1 MSPELADSV
10 AKVGE
15 ELPANKNSQ
24 ESNRAERIF
33 EINDAHWRPILNQCC
48 ALGCAKSFCNKIGPT
63 RKLAA
68 PPRYV
73 SNRSRTGPTPR
84 VPGVENDPSAALAR
98 VRNKP
103 TLGHAGLLPR
113 LASVCLA
120 KLRRR
125 TALPDALVLAS
136 SSPDCHRA
144 RKSTES
150 LAQ

>member
-33 EINDAHWRPILNQCC
+33 EINVAHWRPILNQCC
-48 ALGCAKSFCNKIGPT
+48 ALGCEKSFCNKIGPT

-73 SNRSRTGPTPR
+73 SNRSRTGPTR
-84 VPGVENDPSAALAR
+84 RACR
-98 VRNKP
+98 
-103 TLGHAGLLPR
+103 
-113 LASVCLA
+113 ASKMTRCRHWPAFV
-120 KLRRR
+120 
-125 TALPDALVLAS
+125 TS
-136 SSPDCHRA
+136 QS
-144 RKSTES
+144 
-150 LAQ
+150 